1 MNIEQINEENKQEI
15 VDIHPLK
22 KGKRILVFLADL
34 FVQFIISF
42 VLFNIAVAPIGK
54 AITHFNDKNNQ
65 HIEYTGELYEHY
77 YKSGVLL
84 TDNTFEQYDV
94 TAGLEYT
101 YRCFLSY
108 YVLDTEESIDPSHP
122 QYGHKNSNEVA
133 LHFYNDIRDNK
144 AAYFDLFKFYA
155 ETDNYFDSDEVTKT
169 FTLKA
174 AYKNELYSFFDPKDE
189 MGKTGQGYYDNLL
202 NNVYSPLMAEVMKD
216 IETNDLSFEGE
227 KHTFL
232 ECKRA
237 IESIEKYYERLM
249 TLCAYIAHF
258 VSWIGYFLIF
268 PLVNGSRKTLAMV
281 VMKIERVNF
290 FTLNHCSRKAYVLN
304 AFYWLFS
311 SMMGILFL
319 PSILT
324 PFNTLFTFRFLI
336 YGSVFSTALA
346 IANLIFLLINQ
357 YNRSLIDFLSNNL
370 FLTES
375 EMDELYRAR
384 GYNI

>member
-1 MNIEQINEENKQEI
+1 MNSEVIEENKNEGI
-15 VDIHPLK
+15 DIHPLK
-22 KGKRILVFLADL
+22 KGKRILVFLAD
-34 FVQFIISF
+34 FFAHFILSF
-42 VLFNIAVAPIGK
+42 ILFNVAAAPIGK
-54 AITHFNDKNNQ
+54 AITNFNAKNEQ
-65 HIEYTGELYEHY
+65 HITYTSEMYEHY

-84 TDNTFEQYDV
+84 TDDSFEQYDV
-94 TAGLEYT
+94 TAGLEYS

-108 YVLDTEESIDPSHP
+108 YVLDEETSIDSNHP
-122 QYGHKNSNEVA
+122 QYGHKAENEMIY
-133 LHFYNDIRDNK
+133 HFYNDIRNDFESYHSLFDNYNK
-144 AAYFDLFKFYA
+144 DAAYFEYDSVTSTYA
-155 ETDNYFDSDEVTKT
+155 
-169 FTLKA
+169 LKA
-174 AYKNELYSFFDPKDE
+174 VYKNELYSYFDPKDE
-189 MGKTGQGYYDNLL
+189 MGKTGQEYYDGVL
-202 NNVYSPLMAEVMKD
+202 NNVYSPLMAEVMKN
-216 IETNDLSFEGE
+216 IEANDLSFEGE

-258 VSWIGYFLIF
+258 ISWIGYFLVF
-268 PLVNGSRKTLAMV
+268 PLVNSSRKTLAMV

-290 FTLNHCSRKAYVLN
+290 FTLNHCSRKSYLLN
-304 AFYWLFS
+304 SFYWLFS

-346 IANLIFLLINQ
+346 IANLVFLLINQ